1 MVLHVARKLKDTP
14 EDDPGCQKEA
24 RPDPDD
30 KADDVKAKPDES
42 EDGGESAEDD
52 DDDPA
57 VDEAERDPEP
67 AAPARKDLL
76 IPALILASPRLL
88 GKQAVGRPLDWFQST
103 CAEGFE
109 KLVNPLPVRED
120 PVLLFYIIHEE
131 ISEEHIY
138 QLTLLNYQLL
148 KCFSSNDVNWDRFLS
163 RISICRTKLTHKA
176 LLRLYFEMEHKDHQR
191 VHFDALRNIFTNRL
205 TINQKQTL
213 FSRSSSL
220 IHLYLIAIHK
230 YTVLVG

>member
-1 MVLHVARKLKDTP
+1 MLFVLLVDPGHLLPACDGAAEEGDEHGRDGEGGGSHSHQAGEEEMERQKKKEAGGLDEEAALEVLVRDRQVVLHVARKLKDTP

-57 VDEAERDPEP
+57 VDEAEGDPEP

-76 IPALILASPRLL
+76 VPALILASPRLL

-103 CAEGFE
+103 CAKGFE

-120 PVLLFYIIHEE
+120 PVLLFYIIHDE

-148 KCFSSNDVNWDRFLS
+148 ECSFSNDVN
-163 RISICRTKLTHKA
+163 
-176 LLRLYFEMEHKDHQR
+176 
-191 VHFDALRNIFTNRL
+191 
-205 TINQKQTL
+205 
-213 FSRSSSL
+213 
-220 IHLYLIAIHK
+220 
-230 YTVLVG
+230 